1 MTGSLFCTAEIGTT
15 YIYIYHTYTC
25 LCIHTYIYTQW
36 NIIPLKGRKTLPL
49 STTWIDPEG
58 IMLGEVSQTE
68 EGKCC
73 MILHVGGKNILLG
86 TKNSLVV
93 TEARLGKW
101 VK

>member
-1 MTGSLFCTAEIGTT
+1 
-15 YIYIYHTYTC
+15 
-25 LCIHTYIYTQW
+25 
-36 NIIPLKGRKTLPL
+36 
-49 STTWIDPEG
+49 
-58 IMLGEVSQTE
+58 MLGEVSQTE